1 MLPDSCDK
9 ITIVKFLIDFDWQK
23 HDFTSA
29 TKRLFFSLNSSM
41 HTHIAH
47 QPHSIKTKI
56 INLCLNRSIWF
67 GNLFINFAI
76 SCGFVFEFFQQI
88 SSSDHRYIQTPCAC
102 DYTTLK
108 IHQVFLFV
116 ICGNKKKSLI
126 QNPTRNTWGKKTLI
140 NLYDLLTI
148 YGSFIYFP
156 VNKFVRVMSWANVFR
171 NRVEKKIIENCLYDN
186 RVYIMYACLTFDI
199 PIIVWFSIFH
209 FGVCGRFFLVGWAV
223 CAKWYRYLCA
233 SLTNKS

>member
-1 MLPDSCDK
+1 MWALEIYLKLAILLSLLFCTKRYVFLNHLTTCDSKWEKMLPDSCDK

-29 TKRLFFSLNSSM
+29 TKRLFFLKKRPCI

-88 SSSDHRYIQTPCAC
+88 SSSDHRYIQTLCAC

-108 IHQVFLFV
+108 IHQVFFV
-116 ICGNKKKSLI
+116 RYLWKQKKSLI
-126 QNPTRNTWGKKTLI
+126 QNPTKKYLGKKSLI

-171 NRVEKKIIENCLYDN
+171 NRVEEK
-186 RVYIMYACLTFDI
+186 R
-199 PIIVWFSIFH
+199 
-209 FGVCGRFFLVGWAV
+209 
-223 CAKWYRYLCA
+223 
-233 SLTNKS
+233 